1 MEIALSVTESEC
13 ITLSQSFKNVT
24 PIIAL
29 LYELK
34 KATFH
39 EASVRTLHCTVH
51 ENNQGCIDPVTCPQ
65 MRPRTKHIA
74 LKYHHFR
81 KHVREGKIS
90 VQYMETGEQIADIF
104 TKELGDV
111 KFTKLRKMMMGW

>member
-1 MEIALSVTESEC
+1 MEAEHVA
-13 ITLSQSFKNVT
+13 LSQSLREVL
-24 PIIAL
+24 PLIAL
-29 LYELK
+29 LEKLRHTNPHDSK
-34 KATFH
+34 IP
-39 EASVRTLHCTVH
+39 TLHCTVH